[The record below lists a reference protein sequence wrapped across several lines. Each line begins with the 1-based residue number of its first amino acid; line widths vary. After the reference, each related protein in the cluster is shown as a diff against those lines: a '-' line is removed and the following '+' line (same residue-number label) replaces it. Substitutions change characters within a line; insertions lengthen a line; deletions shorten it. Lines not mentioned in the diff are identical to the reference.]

1 MKPYYTELTLPVS
14 GMSCTACAS
23 SVESI
28 LKSQNGVDAAIVN
41 YSTSSVKIKFN
52 PVAVSLVDLQ
62 LALKTIGYD
71 LVTATEDNTI
81 EFDRLEEGRHQKLK
95 LKLIVAII
103 FSLPVFVISMLWHHA
118 SSIQQLILLGLS
130 LPVIFFSG
138 SDFYITAFR
147 LARIGKTNMD
157 TLVALG
163 TAAAFILS
171 ILNTLAPGI
180 LSETGVTSYV
190 YYESAVVIITLILLG
205 RYLEER
211 SRNKAS
217 SAIKSLMGLQPDTAT
232 RIRGNE
238 REVVSIAALLPGDTV
253 LIRPGDTI
261 PVDGIIAS
269 GNSWIEESMMSG
281 EPVPVFRQQSE
292 MVLAGTL
299 NKEGVI
305 EVKVIKT
312 GKETTLSRI
321 ITMVNEAQNS
331 KPPVQLLVDKISAV
345 FVPVVIII
353 SILTFAAWAFLFPE
367 QPIAYAIVT
376 SISVLIIACPCA
388 LGLAT
393 PTALIAA
400 IGHGARD
407 GILFRDA
414 GGIESAGK
422 TDTLVID
429 KTGTLT
435 IGKPVLSQIIY
446 SDEADQSAVS
456 RIFASLTALSKH
468 PLSIAVAEK
477 LSGEMLMVSE
487 FNDIPGKG
495 ISGVINGSLYFA
507 GSAAILKVT
516 GIVPDEVSSKQIEK
530 MTADGASIVILTSA
544 KKVLAIAALSD
555 MLRDDAQDAVKTLK
569 NMGIEIHMLTGDNEI
584 SARKI
589 AEKAGITNVKSGVSP
604 EEKAEFV
611 DLLKSKGKIVTMAGD
626 GINDTIALAR
636 ADVGMAMG
644 GGSDASR
651 EAAAITLTGHRLM
664 QVVET
669 INLSRKT
676 NRIIRENLVWA
687 FGYNIFAIPIAAGL
701 LFPFTGLLLN
711 PMIASAAMA
720 FSSVSVVV
728 NSLRLR

>member
-1 MKPYYTELTLPVS
+1 
-14 GMSCTACAS
+14 
-23 SVESI
+23 
-28 LKSQNGVDAAIVN
+28 
-41 YSTSSVKIKFN
+41 
-52 PVAVSLVDLQ
+52 
-62 LALKTIGYD
+62 
-71 LVTATEDNTI
+71 
-81 EFDRLEEGRHQKLK
+81 
-95 LKLIVAII
+95 
-103 FSLPVFVISMLWHHA
+103 
-118 SSIQQLILLGLS
+118 
-130 LPVIFFSG
+130 
-138 SDFYITAFR
+138 
-147 LARIGKTNMD
+147 
-157 TLVALG
+157 
-163 TAAAFILS
+163 
-171 ILNTLAPGI
+171 
-180 LSETGVTSYV
+180 
-190 YYESAVVIITLILLG
+190 
-205 RYLEER
+205 
-211 SRNKAS
+211 
-217 SAIKSLMGLQPDTAT
+217 
-232 RIRGNE
+232 
-238 REVVSIAALLPGDTV
+238 
-253 LIRPGDTI
+253 
-261 PVDGIIAS
+261 
-269 GNSWIEESMMSG
+269 
-281 EPVPVFRQQSE
+281 
-292 MVLAGTL
+292 
-299 NKEGVI
+299 
-305 EVKVIKT
+305 
-312 GKETTLSRI
+312 
-321 ITMVNEAQNS
+321 MVNEAQNS

-446 SDEADQSAVS
+446 SDETDQSAVS

-477 LSGEMLMVSE
+477 LSGELLMVSE
-487 FNDIPGKG
+487 FNDIPSKG
-495 ISGVINGSLYFA
+495 ISGAIDGSIFFA
-507 GSAAILKVT
+507 GSPAILKVA
-516 GIVPDEVSSKQIEK
+516 GIEPDEVSSKQIEK

-544 KKVLAIAALSD
+544 KKVMAIAALSD

-589 AEKAGITNVKSGVSP
+589 AEKAGIANVKSGVSP

-687 FGYNIFAIPIAAGL
+687 FGYNIIAIPIAAGL
-701 LFPFTGLLLN
+701 LFPLTGLLLN

>member
-299 NKEGVI
+299 NKEGVL

>member
-28 LKSQNGVDAAIVN
+28 LKSQDGVDAAVVN

-62 LALKTIGYD
+62 LALKPIGYD
-71 LVTATEDNTI
+71 LVTSTEDNTI
-81 EFDRLEEGRHQKLK
+81 EFDRLEEGRHQRLK

-103 FSLPVFVISMLWHHA
+103 FSIPVFVISMIWHHA
-118 SSIQQLILLGLS
+118 SSMQQLVLLVLS

-261 PVDGIIAS
+261 PVDGIIVS

-281 EPVPVFRQQSE
+281 EPVPVFRQESE

-299 NKEGVI
+299 NKEGVL

-446 SDEADQSAVS
+446 SDEADQSAVI

-477 LSGEMLMVSE
+477 LSGEMLKVSE

-495 ISGVINGSLYFA
+495 ISGVINGSMYFA
-507 GSAAILKVT
+507 GSPAILKVA
-516 GIVPDEVSSKQIEK
+516 GIEPDEVSSKQIEK
-530 MTADGASIVILTSA
+530 MTSDGASIVILTST

-555 MLRDDAQDAVKTLK
+555 VLRDDAQDAVKALK

-589 AEKAGITNVKSGVSP
+589 AEKAGIENVKSGVSP

-701 LFPFTGLLLN
+701 LFPLTGLLLN

-720 FSSVSVVV
+720 FSSVSVVI